1 MTRSGCSA
9 CTALS
14 ASVPVVTTVWRSSSA
29 RKEGDFSSRKTAVLL
44 EVTSLSMRDPL
55 AKITTKQWGLAGAP
69 RPELRGTAGLAAAP
83 VQPPLDSSPCG
94 RTEARPAPAGQLAL
108 RAQGGSSSPRWT
120 ARPAGARRLVQPPLD
135 SSPCGRTEA
144 RPAPAGQLALRA
156 HGGSSSPRWTARP
169 AGARRLVQP
178 PLDSSPC
185 GRKEARPAPAGQLAL
200 RAQGGSSSP
209 RWTARPAGA
218 RRLVQPPLGQLAL
231 RAQG

>member
-1 MTRSGCSA
+1 
-9 CTALS
+9 
-14 ASVPVVTTVWRSSSA
+14 
-29 RKEGDFSSRKTAVLL
+29 LL

-94 RTEARPAPAGQLAL
+94 RK
-108 RAQGGSSSPRWT
+108 
-120 ARPAGARRLVQPPLD
+120 
-135 SSPCGRTEA
+135 EA

-185 GRKEARPAPAGQLAL
+185 GRTEARPAPA
-200 RAQGGSSSP
+200 
-209 RWTARPAGA
+209 WTARPAGA
-218 RRLVQPPLGQLAL
+218 RRLGRRDGYLDALAQLERARL
-231 RAQG
+231 RERDLDQ